1 MKTLTMYLPQ
11 FHRVIENDNWWG
23 EGFTEWT
30 AVRSAFPLFD
40 GHNQPRVPLHKNYY
54 DLLQKDTMLWQADL
68 MKSYGIDGQCIYHYY
83 FKDGRR
89 ILEKPAE
96 NLLNWKDVSMP
107 FCFCWANGSWTRTWS
122 KLGGNSWADK
132 FEKTDNKDN
141 GNGILL
147 EQKYGREREWKE
159 HFEYLLPFFE
169 DERYIKLD
177 GKPVFAI
184 FDTGLIPC
192 IYQMIDYWKEL
203 SRLAGFPGLYFIGMN
218 SLNMQ
223 KGFDA
228 VLMNA
233 PHMFWNLE
241 TVRRKNNVMRPD
253 YQETWDNILKMPPI
267 RGMKTYFGGVSDCDD
282 SPRRGNNG
290 VSFSGFSLDAFRNG
304 MIGLYRKSSYLNNEF
319 VFINAWNE
327 WGEGMYLEPDE
338 KNGYGYLEAI
348 KTAKEVAL
356 DNRTQIS
363 FSFESDSEQQDESGL
378 KKEVEKQKMISR
390 CFNKWMSLREDGKNI
405 CDYLLKYGIKTV
417 AVYGIGRMGKHLFF
431 ELEGSGIEVRYII
444 DRRTE
449 MHHPK
454 YPIKGPEEKLEEV
467 DAVIITP
474 VWDFEHIYEKLKYK
488 MKSKFFSLYEL
499 VDES

>member
-1 MKTLTMYLPQ
+1 
-11 FHRVIENDNWWG
+11 
-23 EGFTEWT
+23 
-30 AVRSAFPLFD
+30 
-40 GHNQPRVPLHKNYY
+40 
-54 DLLQKDTMLWQADL
+54 
-68 MKSYGIDGQCIYHYY
+68 
-83 FKDGRR
+83 
-89 ILEKPAE
+89 
-96 NLLNWKDVSMP
+96 
-107 FCFCWANGSWTRTWS
+107 
-122 KLGGNSWADK
+122 
-132 FEKTDNKDN
+132 
-141 GNGILL
+141 
-147 EQKYGREREWKE
+147 
-159 HFEYLLPFFE
+159 
-169 DERYIKLD
+169 
-177 GKPVFAI
+177 
-184 FDTGLIPC
+184 
-192 IYQMIDYWKEL
+192 
-203 SRLAGFPGLYFIGMN
+203 MN